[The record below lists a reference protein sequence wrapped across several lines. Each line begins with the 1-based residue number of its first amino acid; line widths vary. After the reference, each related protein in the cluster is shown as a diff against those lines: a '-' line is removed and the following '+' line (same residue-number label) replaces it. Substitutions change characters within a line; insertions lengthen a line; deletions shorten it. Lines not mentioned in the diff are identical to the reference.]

1 MRSLDL
7 KEEEDDAATSCPSL
21 KEAAAIVKER
31 PKKKSLELPIFQS
44 IVVKNDHSS
53 A

>member
-1 MRSLDL
+1 MQQ
-7 KEEEDDAATSCPSL
+7 TSCPSL

-31 PKKKSLELPIFQS
+31 QKKKLPELPIFQS
-44 IVVKNDHSS
+44 IVVKNGHSG